1 MVKLSKTNSQRESDE
16 KKKVAKKHSGS
27 LADRVDAGGAKKVVS
42 EKHSRTGKRLHGV
55 RRRAGKPQDAERVS
69 EESEEYSS
77 TTRYIESSLGIKSYT
92 ELAPSIMNLPDIQQ
106 KLRKFAEDRNW
117 DQFHSPKN
125 LSMALAAEAAELLEI
140 FQWLTEEQSKDIV
153 NSEKEIAQVKE
164 EIADVFIYL
173 ARLADKLNIDIEKE
187 VLAKIALNEKKY
199 PINFSKNNAV
209 KYNRR

>member
-1 MVKLSKTNSQRESDE
+1 
-16 KKKVAKKHSGS
+16 
-27 LADRVDAGGAKKVVS
+27 
-42 EKHSRTGKRLHGV
+42 
-55 RRRAGKPQDAERVS
+55 
-69 EESEEYSS
+69 
-77 TTRYIESSLGIKSYT
+77 
-92 ELAPSIMNLPDIQQ
+92 MNLPDIQQ

-153 NSEKEIAQVKE
+153 NSEKEITQVKE

-173 ARLADKLNIDIEKE
+173 VRLADKLNIDIEKE
-187 VLAKIALNEKKY
+187 ILVKIALNEKKY
-199 PINFSKNNAV
+199 PINLSKNNAV

>member
-1 MVKLSKTNSQRESDE
+1 MN
-16 KKKVAKKHSGS
+16 
-27 LADRVDAGGAKKVVS
+27 
-42 EKHSRTGKRLHGV
+42 
-55 RRRAGKPQDAERVS
+55 
-69 EESEEYSS
+69 
-77 TTRYIESSLGIKSYT
+77 IK
-92 ELAPSIMNLPDIQQ
+92 DIQQ

-173 ARLADKLNIDIEKE
+173 IRLADKLNIDIEQE
-187 VLAKIALNEKKY
+187 VLTKIALNEKKY
-199 PINFSKNNAV
+199 PIDLSKDNAT
-209 KYNRR
+209 KYNKR